1 LFKKL
6 YSQSGKFLKVVDL
19 TKSCWEL
26 HINYHKATPKLFA
39 LNQTSLYYYDQV
51 NNLHNDTKEAL
62 AVQTN
67 TVNKYLT
74 FVCSNNC
81 RQGFNSLS
89 NRLRSISNKIEKSWP
104 SLARETFKMK
114 CKINII
120 QSGLLLLWITCSVCG
135 IFIIEGVRS
144 CSYGLEYLIVVKS
157 LLFCYMRKMILHTS
171 NILCP
176 LSTFK

>member
-1 LFKKL
+1 MFKKL

-39 LNQTSLYYYDQV
+39 LNQTSLYYYDLV

-74 FVCSNNC
+74 FVRSNNY
-81 RQGFNSLS
+81 RQ
-89 NRLRSISNKIEKSWP
+89 
-104 SLARETFKMK
+104 
-114 CKINII
+114 
-120 QSGLLLLWITCSVCG
+120 
-135 IFIIEGVRS
+135 
-144 CSYGLEYLIVVKS
+144 
-157 LLFCYMRKMILHTS
+157 
-171 NILCP
+171 
-176 LSTFK
+176 